1 MLYNME
7 NKIRH
12 IGIVESINGEC
23 VKVRIVQSSACSS
36 CKAAKQCHT
45 SESKEK
51 IVDVFLNDSKE
62 YVNGQKVLVI
72 TSYGIGLYAVF
83 LAMLIPLAILTV
95 TLFVTSAAGYSEL
108 TAALA
113 ALFSLIPYYIIL
125 LFFRKKINRKV
136 TFSLEKLDEQ

>member
-1 MLYNME
+1 ME

>member
-1 MLYNME
+1 ME

-62 YVNGQKVLVI
+62 YVNGQKVLVV

>member
-62 YVNGQKVLVI
+62 YVNGQKVLVV

>member
-1 MLYNME
+1 ME

-51 IVDVFLNDSKE
+51 IVDVFLNDAKE

-72 TSYGIGLYAVF
+72 TSYGIGLYAVS
-83 LAMLIPLAILTV
+83 LAMLVPLAILTV

>member
-1 MLYNME
+1 ME

-23 VKVRIVQSSACSS
+23 VKVRIVHSSACSS

-62 YVNGQKVLVI
+62 YVNGQKVLVV